1 MARRSNDGL
10 LRISPQVQERIIA
23 YGKKVLAAHKSFS
36 ALHTKMEAIDVAYAR
51 YKAGDKSQESVPC
64 DVFATDS
71 VTPPVVISQVESIVA
86 NWADVYLSGY
96 PLFPVVSTNRTKQ
109 WAEQL
114 EAMLDDHATLG
125 GYARQL
131 LLMLR
136 DGGKYNFCALEA
148 DWDSLNQFSV
158 LGDYAADNGVK
169 VERAQRGYT
178 RLERL
183 DPYNT
188 VYDFN
193 VAPGDVSMQ
202 GDYAGYIKL
211 LSKIKLKRL
220 LNKYSQ
226 EQTAY
231 NVDDA
236 MANDLQK
243 AGTSYTMNY
252 RMHPSVSN
260 YVTPRV
266 PTDQFDWDAYM
277 RGGSQGK
284 NGIRPG
290 QALNYEVFTL
300 YARIIPNEF
309 GISAPQP
316 NTPQIWKFVI
326 VNEEILIHARRVI
339 SANDCLPILV
349 GQPQEDGLGYQTQGV
364 AEAAMDF
371 QASAE
376 KLFNIRFAAARRAVS
391 DRALYDADAIRPSDV
406 NSKAAAPKIPVR
418 TASLAKGAVR
428 LSDLYHAIPFD
439 ARGTETVLQDAT
451 IITEFAKDLAG
462 LNNAQ
467 RGQFQKG
474 NKSVQEWEDVM
485 ARADGRT
492 RLPIISL
499 EFQIFVP
506 LKQVLLINLWQYGE
520 DAVVVSQKT
529 GEVME
534 VDIAEL
540 RRHVMAFRL
549 ADGHT
554 PKSKLAATETLTAGM
569 NMIMNSPVLQQSYG
583 AQLPAIFAHLMQ
595 LGGVRGL
602 EEYAEPPAQTP
613 PLQNQL
619 QGPVGMQGPAGMQD
633 PMAMAAA
640 MQGGVPQAMPN
651 PMQGGI
657 PQPSPIALV

>member
-1 MARRSNDGL
+1 MAQRSNDGL
-10 LRISPQVQERIIA
+10 LRLSPQIQERIIA
-23 YGKKVLAAHKSFS
+23 YGKKVLQTHKAFASLQ
-36 ALHTKMEAIDVAYAR
+36 AKMEAIDRAYAR
-51 YKAGDKSQESVPC
+51 YKAKDESAADVPC
-64 DVFATDS
+64 DIFASDT
-71 VTPPVVISQVESIVA
+71 VTPPVVISQVDSLVA

-109 WAEQL
+109 WAAQL
-114 EAMLDDHATLG
+114 EALLDDHATLG

-131 LLMLR
+131 LLALR
-136 DGGKYNFCALEA
+136 DGAKYNFCALEA
-148 DWDSLNQFSV
+148 DWDYLNQFSV
-158 LGDYAADNGVK
+158 LGDFTNQETGIKID
-169 VERAQRGYT
+169 RAQRGYT

-188 VYDFN
+188 VFDYN

-202 GDYAGYIKL
+202 GDHAGYIKM

-231 NVDDA
+231 NVDEA
-236 MANDLQK
+236 MAHDLQK

-252 RMHPSVSN
+252 RQHPSISN
-260 YVTPRV
+260 YVDPRL
-266 PTDQFDWDAYM
+266 PTDQFDWQAYM
-277 RGGSQGK
+277 TGMGQSKQGL
-284 NGIRPG
+284 RPG

-300 YARIIPNEF
+300 YARIIPREF

-326 VNEEILIHARRVI
+326 VNEDILIHAKRVI
-339 SANDCLPILV
+339 SANDCLPILI
-349 GQPQEDGLGYQTQGV
+349 GQPHEDGLGYQTQGV
-364 AEAAMDF
+364 AEAAIGF
-371 QASAE
+371 QESAE
-376 KLFNIRFAAARRAVS
+376 KLFNIRFASARRAVS
-391 DRALYDADAIRPSDV
+391 DRALYNADAIRPGDV
-406 NSKAAAPKIPVR
+406 NTKAAAPKIPVR
-418 TASLAKGAVR
+418 TSSLAKGELR

-439 ARGTETVLQDAT
+439 SRGTETVLQDAT

-499 EFQIFVP
+499 EFQLFVP
-506 LKQVLLINLWQYGE
+506 LKQLLLLNLWQYGE

-529 GEVME
+529 GEVLE

-554 PKSKLAATETLTAGM
+554 PKSKMASVDTLTAGM
-569 NMIMNSPVLQQSYG
+569 NMIMNAPILQQQYG
-583 AQLPAIFAHLMQ
+583 SQLPAIFAHLMQ

-602 EEYAEPPAQTP
+602 EEYAQQNEGLP
-613 PLQNQL
+613 PLQGQ
-619 QGPVGMQGPAGMQD
+619 VSGPAPTQEA
-633 PMAMAAA
+633 PM
-640 MQGGVPQAMPN
+640 PMPN
-651 PMQGGI
+651 PNPM
-657 PQPSPIALV
+657 S

>member
-10 LRISPQVQERIIA
+10 LRLNPDVQKRVIA
-23 YGKKVLAAHKSFS
+23 YGKKVLAAHKAFS
-36 ALHTKMEAIDVAYAR
+36 SLQAKMEAIDVAYAR
-51 YKAGDKSQESVPC
+51 YKAGDESQGAVPC

-71 VTPPVVISQVESIVA
+71 VTPPVVISQVDSMVA

-96 PLFPVVSTNRTKQ
+96 PLFPVVSTNKTKQ

-136 DGGKYNFCALEA
+136 DGAKYNFCAIEA
-148 DWDSLNQFSV
+148 DWDTLEQFSV
-158 LGDYAADNGVK
+158 LGDYTSETGTQLDL
-169 VERAQRGYT
+169 AQRGYT

-188 VYDFN
+188 VFDYN
-193 VAPGDVSMQ
+193 VAPGDVSAQ
-202 GDYAGYIKL
+202 GDHAGYLKMM
-211 LSKIKLKRL
+211 SKIKLKRL
-220 LNKYSQ
+220 LNKYSN

-231 NVDDA
+231 NVDEA
-236 MANDLQK
+236 MARDLQTS
-243 AGTSYTMNY
+243 GTSYTMNY
-252 RMHPSVSN
+252 RQHPSISS
-260 YVTPRV
+260 YVDPRV
-266 PTDQFDWDAYM
+266 PTDQFDWDAYLT
-277 RGGSQGK
+277 GGTQGQK
-284 NGIRPG
+284 GIRPG

-300 YARIIPNEF
+300 YARIIPKEF
-309 GISAPQP
+309 GLAAPRP

-326 VNEEILIHARRVI
+326 VNEEILIHARRVV
-339 SANDCLPILV
+339 SANDCLPILI

-364 AEAAMDF
+364 AEAAMEF

-391 DRALYDADAIRPSDV
+391 DRALYNADAIRPTDV
-406 NSKAAAPKIPVR
+406 NTKAAAPKIPVR
-418 TASLAKGAVR
+418 TSSLAKGELR

-439 ARGTETVLQDAT
+439 PRGTENVLQDAT
-451 IITEFAKDLAG
+451 IITEFAKELAG

-499 EFQIFVP
+499 EFQVFVP
-506 LKQVLLINLWQYGE
+506 LKNILLLNLWQYGE

-529 GEVME
+529 GEIVE

-554 PKSKLAATETLTAGM
+554 PKSKMAATDTLMAGM
-569 NMIMNSPVLQQSYG
+569 NMIMNSPVLQQAYG
-583 AQLPAIFAHLMQ
+583 SQLTAIFAHLMQ

-602 EEYAEPPAQTP
+602 EEYAQQAPQNP
-613 PLQNQL
+613 PLQNAL
-619 QGPVGMQGPAGMQD
+619 QGPIGGSPA
-633 PMAMAAA
+633 A
-640 MQGGVPQAMPN
+640 PQAQEQMIP
-651 PMQGGI
+651 PVA
-657 PQPSPIALV
+657 PQPGIDPNMMPPANPGLI